1 MTKISF
7 LNGKFIEH
15 SKAMIHIDDRAMQFA
30 DSVYEVTLVHN
41 GNLVDGDLHWKRL
54 ANSLSKMKI
63 PMAYSIEQFN
73 DFAKQLI
80 QQNAITTG
88 SLYIQVTRGV
98 APRNQLMPEDITPT
112 VIMTISEFKLPVVD
126 VLNTQVKVISQPD
139 IRWQMC
145 DVKSTGLLI
154 GSLYKQKAVDLGF
167 DDVIMLRDDVVT
179 ECCFSNIFIVKNNQL
194 ITHPL
199 DNHVLAGVTRH
210 RIIELAQE
218 QQITT
223 IERKFSFVELLAADE
238 VFSSS
243 TTTFIRPIHIVD
255 NLAIASGQTGE
266 ISKQLFS
273 SYLNFVKSM

>member
-54 ANSLSKMKI
+54 ENSLSKMKI

-154 GSLYKQKAVDLGF
+154 GSLYKQKAVDLGC

-218 QQITT
+218 LQIMT
-223 IERKFSFVELLAADE
+223 IERRFSFAELLAADE

-266 ISKQLFS
+266 ISKQLFN

>member
-54 ANSLSKMKI
+54 ENSLSKMKI

-73 DFAKQLI
+73 DFSKQLI

-154 GSLYKQKAVDLGF
+154 GSLYKQKAVDLGC

-218 QQITT
+218 LQIMT
-223 IERKFSFVELLAADE
+223 IERRFSFAELLAADE

-266 ISKQLFS
+266 ISKQLFN

>member
-41 GNLVDGDLHWKRL
+41 SNLVDGDLHWKRL

-63 PMAYSIEQFN
+63 TMTYSIEQFD

-154 GSLYKQKAVDLGF
+154 GSLYKQKAVDLGC

-218 QQITT
+218 LQIMT
-223 IERKFSFVELLAADE
+223 IERRFSFAELLAADE

-266 ISKQLFS
+266 ISKQLFN

>member
-41 GNLVDGDLHWKRL
+41 SNLVDGDLHWKRL

-63 PMAYSIEQFN
+63 TMTYSIEQFD

-154 GSLYKQKAVDLGF
+154 GSLYKQKAVDLGC

-218 QQITT
+218 LQIMT
-223 IERKFSFVELLAADE
+223 IERRFSFAELLAADE

-243 TTTFIRPIHIVD
+243 TTTFIRAIHIVD

-266 ISKQLFS
+266 ISKQLFN

>member
-41 GNLVDGDLHWKRL
+41 GNLVDGELHWKRL

-154 GSLYKQKAVDLGF
+154 GSLYKQKAVDLGC

>member
-54 ANSLSKMKI
+54 ENSLSKMKI